1 MLRRVLA
8 TSLPL
13 PSRNA
18 SWLQQCSRQSRLL
31 LRSIQS
37 AQSAPLPHG
46 RGCVANDTNE
56 WVREEAAK
64 LPEVPIQL
72 ALIHIPGAH
81 PVGLVTATAA
91 AG

>member
-1 MLRRVLA
+1 MLSRVLA
-8 TSLPL
+8 TGPPSAHQGSFPLLPH
-13 PSRNA
+13 
-18 SWLQQCSRQSRLL
+18 
-31 LRSIQS
+31 IQS
-37 AQSAPLPHG
+37 AQCASLPHR

-81 PVGLVTATAA
+81 AAGLVATTAA